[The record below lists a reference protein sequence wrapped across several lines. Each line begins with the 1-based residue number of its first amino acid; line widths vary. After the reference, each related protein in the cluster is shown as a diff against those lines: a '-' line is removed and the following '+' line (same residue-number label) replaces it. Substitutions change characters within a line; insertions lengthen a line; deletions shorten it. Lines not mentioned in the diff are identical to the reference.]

1 MYRRRHLYEV
11 RYVPPLASFVVD
23 LFFYRV
29 DLFWVSPR
37 TVNSISAG
45 LPVIRNLK
53 NSRIFFY
60 AKITAVIGFEFFNDG
75 IIATFG
81 SS

>member
-1 MYRRRHLYEV
+1 MV
-11 RYVPPLASFVVD
+11 RAAACFICCGSF
-23 LFFYRV
+23 FFYRRV
-29 DLFWVSPR
+29 DLFRVSPR

-53 NSRIFFY
+53 NSRTFLN